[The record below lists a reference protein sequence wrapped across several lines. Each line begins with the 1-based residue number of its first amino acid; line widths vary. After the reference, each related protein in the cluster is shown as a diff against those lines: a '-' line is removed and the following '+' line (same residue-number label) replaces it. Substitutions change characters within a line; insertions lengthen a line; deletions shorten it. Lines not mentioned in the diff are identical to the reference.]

1 MTDGYD
7 NAVMGVIIATMIA
20 MVPFCALVAVL
31 VEVYVD
37 LWDVRDRACSES
49 RVPCVGCEQPDLT
62 RSSTCW
68 VPLAFSSQVYTF
80 NMSDDDKWVLE
91 LLPHRSR
98 VLLLFRCVRV
108 AAGGCGNQCTA
119 VDCMWDCEE
128 RSTCKGDVI
137 SVGWGGNGVG
147 GGSEVRQSTCSER
160 HVCAHPWL

>member
-49 RVPCVGCEQPDLT
+49 RVPCVGCEQQDLT

-108 AAGGCGNQCTA
+108 AAGGCGNQPGFLHKKAKGKENA
-119 VDCMWDCEE
+119 VCEGA
-128 RSTCKGDVI
+128 SQGAT
-137 SVGWGGNGVG
+137 SHL
-147 GGSEVRQSTCSER
+147 SPT
-160 HVCAHPWL
+160 